1 MEVAPP
7 PPEATLTAPPLL
19 GRSSAGAST
28 VAAMDEMVVSLCVCY
43 VVHAELPEYIQTVYL
58 TMFILWWGIYPARV
72 HSQKGP

>member
-1 MEVAPP
+1 
-7 PPEATLTAPPLL
+7 
-19 GRSSAGAST
+19 
-28 VAAMDEMVVSLCVCY
+28 MDEMVVSLCVCY